1 MAERIAVVGAGA
13 IGGWVAARLALA
25 GHNVGLLVRPGR
37 VAAYAGGIKLVD
49 RQESATAPLRA
60 GEDAVELGAQDVV
73 LLAVKAFDLLAA
85 AEAAQPLIAPET
97 VLVPL
102 INGVP
107 FWFTAE
113 PLASVDPGGSIAAA
127 LPTGQLVGAV
137 VHASV
142 RREGAA
148 EVHVQKVDQLI
159 LGEPTGGAS
168 ERVDRLAALLTAS
181 GIPARADPDIRRA
194 VWYKAWGNMTINPL
208 SALTLATADRLVG
221 ECRDFLLAAMAEA
234 RAIGDSIGCP
244 ISERG
249 EDRLAVTARLG
260 AFKTS
265 MLQDVEA
272 GRRIEL
278 EALLEAPLE
287 LARRHDVATPNLAQL
302 YAMTRLMAESRGLL

>member
-13 IGGWVAARLALA
+13 IGGWAAARLALA
-25 GHNVGLLVRPGR
+25 GHDVALLVRRGR
-37 VAAYAGGIKLVD
+37 AAAYAGGLALVD
-49 RQESATAPLRA
+49 GDERYTAPLRA
-60 GEDAVELGAQDVV
+60 SDSAADLGPQDVV
-73 LLAVKAFDLLAA
+73 LFAVKAFDLAEA
-85 AEAAQPLIAPET
+85 AEAAPPLVAPET

-102 INGVP
+102 VNGVP

-113 PLASVDPGGSIAAA
+113 PLASVDPGGRIAAA
-127 LPTGQLVGAV
+127 LPAGQLAGAV
-137 VHASV
+137 VHASA

-148 EVHVQKVDQLI
+148 EVHVQKVDQLV
-159 LGEPTGGAS
+159 LGEPGGGPS
-168 ERVDRLAALLTAS
+168 ERIDRLAALLSAA
-181 GIPARADPDIRRA
+181 GIPARADPDVRRA

-208 SALTLATADRLVG
+208 SALTLATADRLVA

-234 RAIGDSIGCP
+234 RAIGDAIGCP
-244 ISERG
+244 IAERG

-272 GRRIEL
+272 GRPIEL
-278 EALLEAPLE
+278 EALLGAPLE
-287 LARRHDVATPNLAQL
+287 LARRHDIAAPNLAQL